1 MSQPTNVLI
10 TGSSSGFGLLT
21 TRSLLE
27 KGYTVFATMRDPDGK
42 NAAAALEISTF
53 AADHPGTAHILDLDV
68 TSDASVEA
76 AVQHALDLEGWID
89 VVVNNAG
96 YGSGGYAETFTMDQF
111 KHIFDVNVFG
121 VQRVNRAVLP
131 SMRARGS
138 GLILYVSSVMGRVV
152 LPFAA
157 SYTAS
162 KYALEGLAE
171 TYRYELSGLGIDS
184 VVVEPGGFGTN
195 FLENVAFA
203 GDEERIASY
212 GELAETPKQF
222 WGGFDQMLSSD
233 DAPDPQRVADAV
245 VSLIE
250 TPAGQ
255 RPLRT
260 VVDPMTGGEGPSAIN
275 QMTDQI
281 QAQMFSAM
289 GMGEMVA

>member
-1 MSQPTNVLI
+1 MSQPTTVLI

-27 KGYTVFATMRDPDGK
+27 EGYTVFATMRDPDGK
-42 NAAAALEISTF
+42 NAAIAAEINAF
-53 AADHPGTAHILDLDV
+53 AAGQPGTAHILDLDV
-68 TSDASVEA
+68 TSDASVEEA
-76 AVQHALDLEGWID
+76 IQQALDLEGWID

-138 GLILYVSSVMGRVV
+138 GLILYVSSVMGRIV
-152 LPFAA
+152 LPYAA
-157 SYTAS
+157 SYTAT

-171 TYRYELSGLGIDS
+171 TYRYELGGLGIDS

-203 GDEERIASY
+203 DDQERIASY
-212 GELAETPKQF
+212 GDLAEAPHQF

-233 DAPDPQRVADAV
+233 DAPDPQRVADAILG
-245 VSLIE
+245 LIS

-260 VVDPMTGGEGPSAIN
+260 VVDPLSGGEGPTAIN

>member
-1 MSQPTNVLI
+1 MSHNVLI

-21 TRSLLE
+21 ARTLLE
-27 KGYTVFATMRDPDGK
+27 KGHTVFATMRGPDGK
-42 NAAAALEISTF
+42 NAAAA
-53 AADHPGTAHILDLDV
+53 ADIRAYADGQPGTAHIIDLDV
-68 TSDASVEA
+68 TSEASVNA
-76 AVQHALDLEGWID
+76 AIQQALDLEGWID

-96 YGSGGYAETFTMDQF
+96 FGSGGYAETFTMDQF
-111 KHIFDVNVFG
+111 ERIFDVNVFG

-131 SMRARGS
+131 SMRARSS
-138 GLILYVSSVMGRVV
+138 GLIIYVSSVMGRIV

-157 SYTAS
+157 SYTAT

-171 TYRYELSGLGIDS
+171 TYRYELGSLGIDS

-203 GDEERIASY
+203 GDAERIASY
-212 GELAETPKQF
+212 GDLAEVPQQF

-245 VSLIE
+245 LDLIE
-250 TPAGQ
+250 TPHGQ

-260 VVDPMTGGEGPSAIN
+260 VVDPMTGGEGPTGIN
-275 QMTDQI
+275 QMTDQV

-289 GMGEMVA
+289 GMSEMVA